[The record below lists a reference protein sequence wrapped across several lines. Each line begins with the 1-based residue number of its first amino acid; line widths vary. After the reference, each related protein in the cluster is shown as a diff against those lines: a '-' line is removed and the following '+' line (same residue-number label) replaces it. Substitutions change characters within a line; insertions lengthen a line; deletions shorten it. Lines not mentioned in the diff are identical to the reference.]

1 MGAPV
6 PVTLT
11 RRVALTIAGTDSCG
25 GAGVAA
31 DLKTFEAHD
40 VWGAVAVTAVTAQ
53 DTTASFGAQL
63 VTPDFVELQIRLVA
77 DDIGIDA
84 AKTGMLGSADVVS
97 AVAGALHDAG
107 RPPLVVDPVLIAT
120 AGHALLDPDA
130 VASLQRDLVPLAS
143 VVTPNLA
150 EAATLSGIAVDDR
163 NAMER
168 AARAIAELGP
178 AVVMVTGGH
187 LEGDRSPDCLL
198 AGGEVRWLDGA
209 RIETPHTHGGGCVLS
224 AAICAE
230 LARGMEPVDACI
242 AGKRFVER
250 AIAAGF
256 QLGGG
261 PGPADPGWERR

>member
-1 MGAPV
+1 MTTP
-6 PVTLT
+6 
-11 RRVALTIAGTDSCG
+11 RRNRPVALTIAGTDSCG

-31 DLKTFEAHD
+31 DLKTFEAHG
-40 VWGAVAVTAVTAQ
+40 VWGATAVTAVTAQ
-53 DTTASFGAQL
+53 DTTGSFGAQL
-63 VTPDFVELQIRLVA
+63 VTSDFVELQIRLIA

-84 AKTGMLGSADVVS
+84 AKTGMLGSAAVVS
-97 AVAGALHDAG
+97 AIAGALHDAG
-107 RPPLVVDPVLIAT
+107 RPPLVVDPVFIAT

-130 VASLQRDLVPLAS
+130 VGALQRDLLPLAT
-143 VVTPNLA
+143 VATPNLS
-150 EAATLSGIAVDDR
+150 EASALSGIAVEDQ

-168 AARAIAELGP
+168 AARAIAELGV
-178 AVVMVTGGH
+178 AVVLVTGGH
-187 LEGDRSPDCLL
+187 LGGDRSPDCLL
-198 AGGEVRWLDGA
+198 AAGEVRWLDGA

-256 QLGGG
+256 ALGGG
-261 PGPADPGWERR
+261 PGPADPGWERPG